1 MWSLNQVEA
10 TASYVSRFL
19 SPFAFEGPILQWSS
33 DAGDAQLPASGQH
46 AASGRHA
53 AITLDGPR
61 VCALGLAFL
70 TQPEFSG
77 RVSHTGFSTFL

>member
-1 MWSLNQVEA
+1 MRSLNQVEA

-19 SPFAFEGPILQWSS
+19 SPFAFEGPILQRSS
-33 DAGDAQLPASGQH
+33 GAGDAQLPASGQ
-46 AASGRHA
+46 HA

-70 TQPEFSG
+70 TQPEFSR